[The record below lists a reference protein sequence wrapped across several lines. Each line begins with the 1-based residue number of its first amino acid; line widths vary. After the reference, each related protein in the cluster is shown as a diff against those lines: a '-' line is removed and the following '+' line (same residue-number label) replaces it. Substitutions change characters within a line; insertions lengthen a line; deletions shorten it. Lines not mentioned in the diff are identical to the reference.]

1 MEYLAN
7 AASQLGLNLTPAQ
20 ISAFQTYYEELVDWN
35 SRINL
40 TTITDYNDVQVKHF
54 LDSLTIILAL
64 PKLISA
70 DFKIIDVGSGG
81 GFPGLPLKIIFPQIQ
96 LVLLECTNKKA
107 GFLRHMIQFLSLEGT
122 SVISSR
128 AEEVAHWPEY
138 REQFDAAVTR
148 GLAEMAVLVELTL
161 PFCRVGGHLIA
172 QKKGNIEQ
180 ELDKSLKAIDIL
192 GGRLAEVKAIELAE
206 FTDSRCL
213 VVIEKVSPTP
223 VPYPRRPGIPAKR
236 PLS

>member
-7 AASQLGLNLTPAQ
+7 AASQLDLNLTPAQ

-40 TTITDYNDVQVKHF
+40 TAITDYNDVQVKHV

-81 GFPGLPLKIIFPQIQ
+81 GFPGLPLKIMFPQIQ
-96 LVLLECTNKKA
+96 LVLLEATGKKA
-107 GFLRHMIQFLSLEGT
+107 EFLRHIFQFLSLEGT

-148 GLAEMAVLVELTL
+148 GLAEMAVLAELTL

-223 VPYPRRPGIPAKR
+223 APYPRRPGIPTKR